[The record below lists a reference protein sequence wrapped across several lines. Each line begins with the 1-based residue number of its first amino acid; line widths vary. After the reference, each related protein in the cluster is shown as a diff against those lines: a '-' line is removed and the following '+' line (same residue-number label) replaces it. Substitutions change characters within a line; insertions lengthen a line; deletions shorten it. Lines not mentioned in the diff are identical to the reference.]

1 MIAQAQADKP
11 LWHVYTRRVL
21 RRLELRDFAIIQELA
36 LDLSPGLNVLTGETG
51 AGKSIVVD
59 ALGLLAGAR
68 ADVSFVRAGAQDA
81 LVQGEFEGVGLNT
94 AGRRVSTGGRHGARV
109 DGEHVTVGELT
120 ERVGEVVAV
129 FAQHGALELQ
139 GTAAQ
144 RAQLDRLLPEED
156 KERLAEHRQAFAR
169 RGQVAARLGE
179 VRSAMRERARRQD
192 VLAYQVHEIETAK
205 PTPGEDETLEAELET
220 LRNAERIVQGAGA
233 AYGALAGDDA
243 GASQLAAQALREL
256 RSAARH
262 APALAPLADD
272 LETAVTGL
280 GAVSNEIEA
289 FLGTF
294 EADPARLDAV
304 QARLAK
310 LDELKRKYGEDLPTV
325 IAFGARARLELEEL
339 GALDE
344 DEASLEREDA
354 QLAARMAELARGLT
368 AARRRAARHLSE
380 QVQPLLVRLGMPN
393 ATFEVRVEPLERP
406 HASGSDDV
414 TFMFGANAG
423 EPLGPVSQIAS
434 GGELSRLMLALHLV
448 TGATQRTLAFDEVD
462 AGVGGKAAREVG
474 ALLAELALGRQVLV
488 VTHLAQVAAFADA
501 HFVVAKAQSSGRTT
515 TSVRRVEGDERAEEL
530 ARMLSG
536 TVTGAS
542 LEHAR
547 ELVATAPRSRAH

>member
-1 MIAQAQADKP
+1 
-11 LWHVYTRRVL
+11 VL
-21 RRLELRDFAIIQELA
+21 RRLELRDFAIIQELS

-68 ADVSFVRAGAQDA
+68 ADVAFVRAGAQDA
-81 LVQGEFEGVGLNT
+81 LVQGEFDSGGLSS
-94 AGRRVSTGGRHGARV
+94 AGRRVSTSGRHGARV

-139 GTAAQ
+139 GAAAQ
-144 RAQLDRLLPEED
+144 RSQLDRLLPEED
-156 KERLAEHRQAFAR
+156 RARLTEHRQAFVR
-169 RGQVAARLGE
+169 RSQVAARLEE
-179 VRSAMRERARRQD
+179 VRAAKRERARRQD
-192 VLAYQVHEIETAK
+192 VLTYQVQEIETSR
-205 PTPGEDETLEAELET
+205 PEPGEDEALETELET
-220 LRNAERIVQGAGA
+220 LRNAERIVQSAGA
-233 AYGALAGDDA
+233 AFGALAGEDG
-243 GASQLAAQALREL
+243 GAAQLAAHALREL
-256 RSAARH
+256 RTAARH
-262 APALAPLADD
+262 AAALAPLADD
-272 LETAVTGL
+272 LEAAVTGL
-280 GAVSNEIEA
+280 GAVSEEVEA
-289 FLGTF
+289 FLGSF
-294 EADPARLDAV
+294 DADPARLDAV

-310 LDELKRKYGEDLPTV
+310 LDDLKRKYGEDLSAV
-325 IAFGARARLELEEL
+325 IAFGERAKQELQEL

-344 DEASLEREDA
+344 DEAALEREDA
-354 QLAARMAELARGLT
+354 QLAARMAELAKQLT
-368 AARRRAARHLSE
+368 AARQRAARQLDE

-393 ATFEVRVEPLERP
+393 AAFEVRVSSLDRP
-406 HASGSDDV
+406 HATGSDDV

-501 HFVVAKAQSSGRTT
+501 HFVVSKGESGGRTT
-515 TSVRRVEGDERAEEL
+515 TTVRRVEGDARAEEL

-547 ELVATAPRSRAH
+547 ELVAAAPRSRAQ